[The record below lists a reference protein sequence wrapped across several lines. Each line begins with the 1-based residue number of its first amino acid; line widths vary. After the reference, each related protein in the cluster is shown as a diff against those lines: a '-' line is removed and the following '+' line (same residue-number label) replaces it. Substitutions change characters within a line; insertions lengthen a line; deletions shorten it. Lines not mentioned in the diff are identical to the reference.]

1 MEGME
6 LICFQIIASVGTARS
21 YFIEAIQK
29 ARKGDFDGAVKSI
42 QDGENEFVTAHQA
55 HGELIANEAGG
66 NKTEVS
72 LLLMHAEDQLMSAET
87 IKIIAEEMIELCR
100 KVVD

>member
-6 LICFQIIASVGTARS
+6 LISFQIIASVGTARS

-29 ARKGDFDGAVKSI
+29 ARKGDFDGAQEAI
-42 QDGENEFVTAHQA
+42 ENGEKEFITAHQA
-55 HGELIANEAGG
+55 HGELITNEASG

-87 IKIIAEEMIELCR
+87 IKIIAEEMIELCK
-100 KVVD
+100 KVVA